1 MPQTLRIQTGQK
13 IKSTFS
19 AQEYA
24 TGQTR
29 LLAHMAAEN
38 IPAAIFTSY
47 RINYCSDLASCSF
60 GCGRSFAPFAR
71 YHGREADL
79 AWREDIGAL
88 LEPRMPASLE
98 PLSMLPQGLTGVGG
112 YPEHEI
118 RIVN

>member
-47 RINYCSDLASCSF
+47 RINHCSDLASCSF

-88 LEPRMPASLE
+88 LEPRMLLSPE
-98 PLSMLPQGLTGVGG
+98 PLSMLPQGLAGVGG

-118 RIVN
+118 PIVN